1 MSQRAAARRAS
12 AAEEERVR
20 LDRDRILDAAEAIAA
35 DEGVGKLTMR
45 RLGAELGADPTALYR
60 HFRNKD
66 ELLVELADRL
76 FGRSLELDPAL
87 PWRERLRLQLRHGL
101 NRYRSHPDLA
111 VLLAQQPDDTPA
123 LRRLMEDA
131 LALLDEVGLRP
142 EEQGLIYQVLENHVV
157 GTGLYY
163 AFTEAKPELRLDHVP
178 GLRRSLAMLPADEF
192 PHLTTAAPHLFPDMD
207 EAFDLGTEIVA
218 DAIERLLRNRAN
230 TPPHDGG
237 KAT

>member
-35 DEGVGKLTMR
+35 NEGVGKLTMR
-45 RLGAELGADPTALYR
+45 RLGGELGADPTALYR

-76 FGRSLELDPAL
+76 FGRSLELDPAI

-101 NRYRSHPDLA
+101 NRYRAHPDLA

-131 LALLDEVGLRP
+131 LSLLDEVGLRP
-142 EEQGLIYQVLENHVV
+142 EDQGLIYQVLENHVV
-157 GTGLYY
+157 GAGLYY
-163 AFTEAKPELRLDHVP
+163 AFTEANPELRIDHLP
-178 GLRRSLAMLPADEF
+178 GLRRSLAMLPAEEF
-192 PHLTTAAPHLFPDMD
+192 PHLTTAAPHLFPDLD

-218 DAIERLLRNRAN
+218 DAIERLVRDRSN
-230 TPPHDGG
+230 TPSDQGG
-237 KAT
+237 ATT

>member
-35 DEGVGKLTMR
+35 NEGVGKLTMR

-101 NRYRSHPDLA
+101 NRYRAHPDLA
-111 VLLAQQPDDTPA
+111 LLLAQQPDDTPA

-131 LALLDEVGLRP
+131 LSLLAEVGLPP
-142 EEQGLIYQVLENHVV
+142 EDQGLIYQVLENHVV

-163 AFTEAKPELRLDHVP
+163 AITEANPDLRTDRLP
-178 GLRRSLAMLPADEF
+178 GLRRSLAMLPVEEF

-218 DAIERLLRNRAN
+218 DAIERLVRHRAS
-230 TPPHDGG
+230 TPPNHRG
-237 KAT
+237 ATT